1 MGKTTGFLDYARM
14 DCPTRPPLVRLGDFA
29 PFHEALPLPLRR
41 EQGGRCM
48 DCGVPFCQAGLAF
61 KERLLGCPLH
71 NLIPEWNDLL
81 WRDNWDYALAR
92 LLKTNCFPEFTSR
105 VCPAPCEGACACGLT
120 GQSVTIRDNEGAII
134 DYAFQQGWMTPQPP
148 QRRSGLT
155 VAVVGSGPAG
165 LAAAYYLNHRGHTV
179 TVLEQ
184 DDAPGG
190 LLTYGIPAMKL
201 DKALVKRRVALLE
214 AEGITFQCG
223 TTVGRDISPKE
234 LDQTY
239 DAVLF
244 ACGARKPRPVPYEGD
259 AGGGLCYG
267 LDYLIQTQRHL
278 DAGTPS
284 PLSAKDKRLAII
296 GAGDTASD
304 CVATAL
310 RQGCKSLTQLIR
322 KPAAYYPPELDDA
335 HVESQAKFG
344 RDIRRF
350 ETTIHALACG
360 KDGKLRQAVLNTPQ
374 GEKTLPVDLV
384 IVASGFS
391 GCEDASLQVR
401 DAMPRPEKVFSAGDM
416 VLGASLVV
424 LAIASGKQAAA
435 QADTYLMGCTNIL

>member
-1 MGKTTGFLDYARM
+1 M
-14 DCPTRPPLVRLGDFA
+14 
-29 PFHEALPLPLRR
+29 
-41 EQGGRCM
+41 
-48 DCGVPFCQAGLAF
+48 
-61 KERLLGCPLH
+61 
-71 NLIPEWNDLL
+71 
-81 WRDNWDYALAR
+81 RDNCDHALAR
-92 LLKTNCFPEFTSR
+92 LLKNQQLPGVHQPGLPR
-105 VCPAPCEGACACGLT
+105 PLRGVPAPAACN
-120 GQSVTIRDNEGAII
+120 GQSGDHPGQRSWAII
-134 DYAFQQGWMTPQPP
+134 EYALASRAGCTPTAAPASLRQDAWPWWAPAPPGWPRPTSSTTGAT
-148 QRRSGLT
+148 R
-155 VAVVGSGPAG
+155 
-165 LAAAYYLNHRGHTV
+165 V
-179 TVLEQ
+179 TVLER
-184 DDAPGG
+184 DDRPGG
-190 LLTYGIPAMKL
+190 LLTYGIPTMKL

-284 PLSAKDKRLAII
+284 PLSAKDKRVAII

-350 ETTIHALACG
+350 ETTLHALACG

>member
-1 MGKTTGFLDYARM
+1 M
-14 DCPTRPPLVRLGDFA
+14 
-29 PFHEALPLPLRR
+29 
-41 EQGGRCM
+41 
-48 DCGVPFCQAGLAF
+48 
-61 KERLLGCPLH
+61 
-71 NLIPEWNDLL
+71 
-81 WRDNWDYALAR
+81 
-92 LLKTNCFPEFTSR
+92 
-105 VCPAPCEGACACGLT
+105 
-120 GQSVTIRDNEGAII
+120 TIRDNEGAII
-134 DYAFQQGWMTPQPP
+134 DYAFQQGWMTPRPP

-284 PLSAKDKRLAII
+284 PLSAKDKRVAII

-350 ETTIHALACG
+350 ETTLHALACG

>member
-1 MGKTTGFLDYARM
+1 
-14 DCPTRPPLVRLGDFA
+14 
-29 PFHEALPLPLRR
+29 
-41 EQGGRCM
+41 
-48 DCGVPFCQAGLAF
+48 
-61 KERLLGCPLH
+61 
-71 NLIPEWNDLL
+71 
-81 WRDNWDYALAR
+81 
-92 LLKTNCFPEFTSR
+92 
-105 VCPAPCEGACACGLT
+105 
-120 GQSVTIRDNEGAII
+120 
-134 DYAFQQGWMTPQPP
+134 
-148 QRRSGLT
+148 
-155 VAVVGSGPAG
+155 
-165 LAAAYYLNHRGHTV
+165 
-179 TVLEQ
+179 
-184 DDAPGG
+184 
-190 LLTYGIPAMKL
+190 MKL
-201 DKALVKRRVALLE
+201 DKALVKRRIALLE

-278 DAGTPS
+278 DVGTPS
-284 PLSAKDKRLAII
+284 PLSAKDKRVTII

-350 ETTIHALACG
+350 ETTLHALACG

-401 DAMPRPEKVFSAGDM
+401 DTMPRPEKDFSAGDM

>member
-1 MGKTTGFLDYARM
+1 M
-14 DCPTRPPLVRLGDFA
+14 
-29 PFHEALPLPLRR
+29 
-41 EQGGRCM
+41 
-48 DCGVPFCQAGLAF
+48 
-61 KERLLGCPLH
+61 
-71 NLIPEWNDLL
+71 
-81 WRDNWDYALAR
+81 
-92 LLKTNCFPEFTSR
+92 
-105 VCPAPCEGACACGLT
+105 
-120 GQSVTIRDNEGAII
+120 
-134 DYAFQQGWMTPQPP
+134 
-148 QRRSGLT
+148 
-155 VAVVGSGPAG
+155 
-165 LAAAYYLNHRGHTV
+165 
-179 TVLEQ
+179 
-184 DDAPGG
+184 
-190 LLTYGIPAMKL
+190 
-201 DKALVKRRVALLE
+201 
-214 AEGITFQCG
+214 
-223 TTVGRDISPKE
+223 
-234 LDQTY
+234 
-239 DAVLF
+239 
-244 ACGARKPRPVPYEGD
+244 
-259 AGGGLCYG
+259 
-267 LDYLIQTQRHL
+267 
-278 DAGTPS
+278 
-284 PLSAKDKRLAII
+284 AII

-350 ETTIHALACG
+350 ETTLHALACG